1 MLDMH
6 EVIGSIPTVSTINK
20 QSRFIGSVLFLVEMV
35 WMRSHVQAAS
45 IKEDLH
51 SVATIGS
58 GGQLAAPLAGRGSD
72 SCGADAAVSTRASK
86 FERSRYDGTVRVC
99 FFYFGYTYYMLP
111 PRVPKWSLSA
121 NYLAIMAYIRQ

>member
-1 MLDMH
+1 MEIFDF
-6 EVIGSIPTVSTINK
+6 VVFISTINK

-72 SCGADAAVSTRASK
+72 SNCLHHKETIILIRKISVLWLFYCQNGDSLL
-86 FERSRYDGTVRVC
+86 
-99 FFYFGYTYYMLP
+99 FFIGFIA
-111 PRVPKWSLSA
+111 K
-121 NYLAIMAYIRQ
+121 I

>member
-72 SCGADAAVSTRASK
+72 SNCLHHRKHRRISAVFFFFPKNPRSALDGKRIVCYNIVCYGGIAQLVRAH
-86 FERSRYDGTVRVC
+86 
-99 FFYFGYTYYMLP
+99 
-111 PRVPKWSLSA
+111 A
-121 NYLAIMAYIRQ
+121 

>member
-1 MLDMH
+1 MH

-72 SCGADAAVSTRASK
+72 SCGARAAVSTKNKTDCASSP
-86 FERSRYDGTVRVC
+86 FLFLVRIFWMRNNVQ
-99 FFYFGYTYYMLP
+99 
-111 PRVPKWSLSA
+111 VAS
-121 NYLAIMAYIRQ
+121 

>member
-51 SVATIGS
+51 SIATIGS

-72 SCGADAAVSTRASK
+72 SCGADAAVSTINK
-86 FERSRYDGTVRVC
+86 QSRFIGSV
-99 FFYFGYTYYMLP
+99 FLFSQKP
-111 PRVPKWSLSA
+111 PLRP
-121 NYLAIMAYIRQ
+121 

>member
-6 EVIGSIPTVSTINK
+6 EVIGSIPTVSTINE

-35 WMRSHVQAAS
+35 WMKSHVQAAS

-72 SCGADAAVSTRASK
+72 SNCLHQK
-86 FERSRYDGTVRVC
+86 
-99 FFYFGYTYYMLP
+99 
-111 PRVPKWSLSA
+111 
-121 NYLAIMAYIRQ
+121 

>member
-20 QSRFIGSVLFLVEMV
+20 QSRFIGSVLFLVEKV
-35 WMRSHVQAAS
+35 WMRSHVQATS
-45 IKEDLH
+45 IKDNLH

-72 SCGADAAVSTRASK
+72 SCGADAAVSTI
-86 FERSRYDGTVRVC
+86 ENTVE
-99 FFYFGYTYYMLP
+99 FGSVFLFSQKP
-111 PRVPKWSLSA
+111 PLRP
-121 NYLAIMAYIRQ
+121 